1 MNRRPLDVTYTN
13 RMEYAHA
20 WDVQK
25 DIVGKLDAGEARET
39 LMLLQHPPTYTI
51 GSQRHPEHLLLTPE
65 QLKAQGISVFQ
76 IDRGGRHYISWAGA
90 AGRISPAYAGQPEGA

>member
-1 MNRRPLDVTYTN
+1 
-13 RMEYAHA
+13 MEYAHA

-25 DIVGKLDAGEARET
+25 EIVGKLDAGEARET

-65 QLKAQGISVFQ
+65 QLKEQGISVFQ
-76 IDRGGRHYISWAGA
+76 IDRGETLHIMGRGSLSDILYLCSAT
-90 AGRISPAYAGQPEGA
+90 GRR